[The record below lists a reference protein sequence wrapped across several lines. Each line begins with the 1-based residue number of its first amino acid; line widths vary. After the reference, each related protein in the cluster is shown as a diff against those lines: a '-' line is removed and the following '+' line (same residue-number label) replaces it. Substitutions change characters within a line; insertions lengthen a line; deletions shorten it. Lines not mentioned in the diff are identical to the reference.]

1 MNELLISLGIE
12 NPKEFVQQMNIKSF
26 NKIKNELKAQSAT
39 YLIIDGMTQMRERLS
54 PFEILNRCLSEN
66 GKRRYLI
73 QGIDFTIE
81 PKSSV
86 SKMETTQEESPLPT
100 PEKKK
105 RNIIKT
111 Q

>member
-1 MNELLISLGIE
+1 MNELLKSLGIE
-12 NPKEFVQQMNIKSF
+12 NPKDFIQKMTIKDF
-26 NKIKNELKAQSAT
+26 NKIKSELKSQSST
-39 YLIIDGMTQMRERLS
+39 YLIIDGMTQIRERLS

-66 GKRRYLI
+66 GKRRYLL

-81 PKSSV
+81 PKSEV
-86 SKMETTQEESPLPT
+86 TKMAVPEEKEMAV

>member
-1 MNELLISLGIE
+1 MNELLKSLGIE
-12 NPKEFVQQMNIKSF
+12 NPKDFIQKMTIKDF
-26 NKIKNELKAQSAT
+26 NKIKSELKSQSST

-66 GKRRYLI
+66 GKRRYLL

-81 PKSSV
+81 PKSEV
-86 SKMETTQEESPLPT
+86 TKMAA

>member
-1 MNELLISLGIE
+1 MNELLKSLGIE
-12 NPKEFVQQMNIKSF
+12 NPKDFIQKMTIKDF
-26 NKIKNELKAQSAT
+26 NKIKSELKSQSST

-66 GKRRYLI
+66 GKRRYLL

-81 PKSSV
+81 PKSEV
-86 SKMETTQEESPLPT
+86 TKMAAPEVKEMAA

>member
-1 MNELLISLGIE
+1 MNELLKSLGIE
-12 NPKEFVQQMNIKSF
+12 NPKDFIQKMTIKDF
-26 NKIKNELKAQSAT
+26 NKIKSQLKSQSNT
-39 YLIIDGMTQMRERLS
+39 YLIIDVMTKMRERLS

-66 GKRRYLI
+66 GKRRYLL

-81 PKSSV
+81 PKSEV
-86 SKMETTQEESPLPT
+86 TKMAVPEEKEMVV

>member
-1 MNELLISLGIE
+1 MNELLKSLGIE
-12 NPKEFVQQMNIKSF
+12 NPKDFIQKMTIKDF
-26 NKIKNELKAQSAT
+26 NKIKSELKSQSNT

-66 GKRRYLI
+66 GKRRYLL

-81 PKSSV
+81 PKSEV
-86 SKMETTQEESPLPT
+86 TKMAAPEEKEMAV